1 MRIILLAPFVF
12 VAHFLEEAPG
22 FVPWFNAHVTPG
34 ITEPLF
40 WSVNLTGLG
49 ITAAVVTI
57 ERAAPSRASAVIVV
71 SWLSFLMLANGLFH
85 IVAAAVDRA
94 YIPGLVTAIILYLP
108 YYSLIVRRLG
118 RERRISPAAVAA
130 SATIGALPMLAHG
143 FLIVFRGSRLF

>member
-34 ITEPLF
+34 ITESLF

-57 ERAAPSRASAVIVV
+57 ELATRSRASAVIVV
-71 SWLSFLMLANGLFH
+71 AWLSFLMLANGLFH
-85 IVAAAVDRA
+85 IIAAAVDGA
-94 YIPGLVTAIILYLP
+94 YVPGLVTAIVLYLP
-108 YYSLIVRRLG
+108 FYSLIVRRLS
-118 RERRISPAAVAA
+118 RERRISPVPVAA
-130 SATIGALPMLAHG
+130 STVIGALPMLAHG